1 MKNIRLIVLFIL
13 AIILVFTGFFVFQGR
28 EVDVPHRRILSRIRS
43 NGKLIVLTRNAPT
56 TYYEGADGP
65 RGFEFDLVSAFA
77 DHLGVKIELK
87 VLDSI
92 AEILREMEKGEGDI
106 AAAGLTRTEERE
118 KRFLFGPSYYTVQQE
133 LVCRRNSKIPR
144 TIEDLPNFQ
153 MLIISG
159 SSYLERLKELQV
171 RFPSIQW
178 ETTDDLSTEQIL
190 EKVWKRELDCTVAD
204 RNIVAIN
211 RRYYPQLIVPFP
223 ISGEQPLAWV
233 LKNGGEDLKTEIK
246 NWLGEFQ
253 KSGRLELLRNKYYAH
268 VEIFD
273 YFDVAVYHK
282 RIRTRLPL
290 YREWLQQA
298 GKKYRIPWTLLAAQ
312 GYQESHWDQEARS
325 PTGVRGIMMLTQR
338 TAESLGVSDRTDPYQ
353 SIVGGAK
360 YLARMIKRVPDTVA
374 EEDRLRFALAAYN
387 VGLGHMWDAR
397 KLAVRL
403 GKNPDIWPELKTVLP
418 LLSQKKYYKQLKYGY
433 ARGTEPVRYVERI
446 ENYRD
451 ILEQHMDS
459 IPAL

>member
-28 EVDVPHRRILSRIRS
+28 EVDGPHRRILSRIRS

-360 YLARMIKRVPDTVA
+360 YLARMIKRVPETVA

-387 VGLGHMWDAR
+387 VGFGHLLDAR
-397 KLAVRL
+397 KLADRL
-403 GKNPDIWPELKTVLP
+403 GKNPDIWPALKTVLP